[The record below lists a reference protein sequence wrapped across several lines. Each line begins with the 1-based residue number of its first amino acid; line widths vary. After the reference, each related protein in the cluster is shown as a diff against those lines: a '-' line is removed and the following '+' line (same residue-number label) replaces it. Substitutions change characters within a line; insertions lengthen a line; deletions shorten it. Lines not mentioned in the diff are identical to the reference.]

1 MQEKKKY
8 CINTVLLS
16 KLNLI
21 ILFNPLYE
29 ILDRIECS
37 QYLNRRVKREGYH
50 ITWYVHQTVTQ
61 NKLRR
66 REGKQVRFEND
77 VKFATAIDRS
87 KCLIPNRTTNFT
99 LRAHLFLSYHLLCV
113 PCGSKQSVSQK
124 YISHTSLSIVLVMY
138 TVQCSYK
145 VVSIVSMGGGGEE
158 RTLFICWGFPTQ
170 NLPPPPSEGKKGKGK
185 RKKKIRKNMSKI
197 GKRRKLQCYHLI

>member
-99 LRAHLFLSYHLLCV
+99 LRAHLFLRYHLLLV
-113 PCGSKQSVSQK
+113 PWWYYYLQTRTTRPVACIGEGKQGNTPS
-124 YISHTSLSIVLVMY
+124 
-138 TVQCSYK
+138 
-145 VVSIVSMGGGGEE
+145 
-158 RTLFICWGFPTQ
+158 
-170 NLPPPPSEGKKGKGK
+170 LPPYAYQGFASPLPLGNWQKNVLYTPLSDCLKIY
-185 RKKKIRKNMSKI
+185 RKFV
-197 GKRRKLQCYHLI
+197 LHLLKYRSMV